1 MTQLRVFSTYK
12 TVYPL
17 IVSGLLLFMTAG
29 CQPAAD
35 VPTPEVGTPTTA
47 ETDEALSGGVG
58 TSFDATS
65 KAYTFPLTG
74 LTGALLAQHQAGDA
88 LFEATFVAPP
98 AQINA
103 GLGPIFNNTS
113 CRSCHTND
121 GRARVP
127 VGDEPF
133 NGLLFRI
140 SGPGQD
146 AHGGPLAAAGFGL
159 QVQTRAVFGTQPEMD
174 IQIDYEAVAGS
185 FSDGETYALRKPTYT
200 PTNTYIPLPPGAMLS
215 PRIAN
220 PNFGLGLLA
229 AVPDATLAQL
239 ADEADV
245 NGDGISGRLN
255 WVWNYETNQRVV
267 GRFGWKA
274 SQPTLKQ
281 QAAAALE
288 GDVGITTPL
297 FPNEAS
303 LGQLQDV
310 PTHNPEL
317 SNQALDELTVYLQTL
332 AVPARRTPVDKT
344 VLAGKGLFAQAGC
357 GGCHVPRLQT
367 GPSAVAQLANQTI
380 RPYTDLLLHDMGEA
394 LSDGRPDYVA
404 TAREWRTA
412 PLWGIGL
419 NKLVS
424 GHTQFLHDGRAR
436 SITEAILWHG
446 GEAQKSREAFRTM
459 PKSSRTAL
467 LTFLESL

>member
-1 MTQLRVFSTYK
+1 MNQLRFLSGRTRR
-12 TVYPL
+12 YPL
-17 IVSGLLLFMTAG
+17 IVSELLLLTLMA
-29 CQPAAD
+29 CQPAGDIPAPETN
-35 VPTPEVGTPTTA
+35 PTTTA

-65 KAYTFPLTG
+65 KAYTSPLAG
-74 LTGALLAQHQAGDA
+74 LSGALLAQHQAGDA
-88 LFEATFVAPP
+88 VFEATFVAPP

-103 GLGPIFNNTS
+103 GLGPLFNNTS

-146 AHGGPLAAAGFGL
+146 AHGGPLAAPGFGL
-159 QVQTRAVFGTQPEMD
+159 QVQTRAVFGTVPEMD
-174 IQIDYEAVAGS
+174 IRIDYEELAGTFAYS
-185 FSDGETYALRKPTYT
+185 LRKPAYT
-200 PTNTYIPLPPGAMLS
+200 PTNTYIPLPTGAMMS

-229 AVPDATLAQL
+229 AIPDATLTQL
-239 ADEADV
+239 ADETDA
-245 NGDGISGRLN
+245 NGDGISGRPN
-255 WVWNYETNQRVV
+255 WVWDNEANQRAM

-288 GDVGITTPL
+288 GDVGITTLL

-303 LGQLQDV
+303 LGQPQDV
-310 PTHNPEL
+310 PTHGAEL
-317 SNQALDELTVYLQTL
+317 SDQALDELTVYLQTL
-332 AVPARRTPVDKT
+332 AVPARRTPADKS
-344 VLAGKGLFAQAGC
+344 VLAGKVLFAQAGC
-357 GGCHVPRLQT
+357 TGYHVSKLQT
-367 GPSAVAQLANQTI
+367 GPSAVTQLANQTI
-380 RPYTDLLLHDMGEA
+380 RPCTDLLLHDMGDG

-419 NKLVS
+419 NRLVS

-436 SITEAILWHG
+436 SLTEAILWHG
-446 GEAQKSREAFRTM
+446 GEGKKSRDAFRAMT
-459 PKSSRTAL
+459 KTNRTTL
-467 LTFLESL
+467 LAFLGSL